1 MYICLDNGES
11 TVLLYGNRVVL
22 SKGTGIDESILNN
35 HFRKKDKNGKRIS
48 EFKNDRFWIIRAEL
62 ITSKRK

>member
-1 MYICLDNGES
+1 MYICLDKGEN
-11 TVLLYGNRVVL
+11 TMLPYGNRVVL

-35 HFRKKDKNGKRIS
+35 HFRKSDKNGKRIS
-48 EFKNDRFWIIRAEL
+48 EFENNRFWIVRTRL